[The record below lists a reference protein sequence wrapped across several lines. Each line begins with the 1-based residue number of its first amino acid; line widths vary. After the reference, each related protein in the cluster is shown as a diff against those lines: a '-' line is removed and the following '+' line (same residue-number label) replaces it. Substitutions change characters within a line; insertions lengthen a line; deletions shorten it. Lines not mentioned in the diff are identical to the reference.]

1 MKLEDFLSGQPGVK
15 YLECVTHHVGGRGG
29 QIERQ
34 EASHGTSGPRQS
46 RKPDEPEPNGC
57 PDDWW
62 EQTTEEKARD
72 GRILMGVA

>member
-46 RKPDEPEPNGC
+46 RKPDEPEQPRVLASQGPQRSPRRLAGTNRGG
-57 PDDWW
+57 
-62 EQTTEEKARD
+62 E
-72 GRILMGVA
+72 G